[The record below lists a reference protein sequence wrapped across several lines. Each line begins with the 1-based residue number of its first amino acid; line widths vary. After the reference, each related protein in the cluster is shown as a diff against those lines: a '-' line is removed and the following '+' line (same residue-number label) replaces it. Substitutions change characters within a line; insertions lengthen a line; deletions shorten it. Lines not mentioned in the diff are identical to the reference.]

1 MRNVKNMFD
10 DEYQG
15 MGPVSLDKLSLVQTQ
30 EAEREK
36 QRKLK
41 RYLDNQ
47 KRNKKVLEAN
57 LDVPQLTDSMVS
69 ESSPSMVEQ
78 SAENTRPDLKS
89 GMDRYMPYN
98 APTEPRSEADVPM
111 ALPEPSVPY
120 DGVFGERNLKGQRYG
135 LGISNEGSIPY
146 ESPSKYQSLGL
157 MGTDSESAKTED
169 YGLDLPELEKQKIS
183 SNQGMGSVGSNRQNS
198 RDMLYDYLTNR
209 RNSEP
214 EFQQQYRNL
223 SNEAET
229 GRVLN
234 TFASGLGEMAS
245 MAGTLGGKRAD
256 TGDMKALPNAIYGS
270 MRKQADETLGL
281 RRLENQEQVSDIKM
295 LRDLEKGD
303 LDNLRTQKILADLHK
318 QRNVPKTTQF
328 YNEGDPEKGIAPST
342 MVIDS
347 DGKFKEQALPMGT
360 KSMAN
365 AYTLGQPLYT
375 PEGKTIIPQTSRGGG
390 TKYLEAPSGAM
401 PAEGLRI
408 RNQAEAD
415 KADARLKEIES
426 ERKTASDKEKQKLDR
441 EEFALKKAQFQWTK
455 SKDNRQEDRKDEELD
470 VKKSKV
476 TKGAE
481 KQTQFEK
488 KSALQGSVA
497 LKALQQIEDLEN
509 GGPDGKR
516 KPYRPGTRAII
527 GNMAGGAGGLIGNR
541 VLSDDDRL
549 YETAS
554 NQLVEMLLRNVT
566 GAAAQKDEIRRM
578 MASYKIQGGDD
589 ESTIRYK
596 QESRKNF
603 VNGILQSAQKGG
615 ASGSP
620 AKVVAEKKYSPSRNK
635 TKITYSD
642 GSTETVE
649 GRQ

>member
-15 MGPVSLDKLSLVQTQ
+15 MGPVSLDQLQ
-30 EAEREK
+30 EGEREK
-36 QRKLK
+36 QRKL
-41 RYLDNQ
+41 RQHLANQ
-47 KRNKKVLEAN
+47 KRAKKVAEAN

-69 ESSPSMVEQ
+69 ESSPNMVEQ
-78 SAENTRPDLKS
+78 RTENTRPELKS
-89 GMDRYMPYN
+89 GMDRYMPYD
-98 APTEPRSEADVPM
+98 APPEPQSEVDVPM
-111 ALPEPSVPY
+111 SIPDAPVPY
-120 DGVFGERNLKGQRYG
+120 EGVFGDRSLKGQRYG
-135 LGISNEGSIPY
+135 LGISNEGSLPY

-157 MGTDSESAKTED
+157 MGNDAESAKTED

-183 SNQGMGSVGSNRQNS
+183 SNLGRGSFGSDRQNS
-198 RDMLYDYLTNR
+198 KDMLYDYLTNR
-209 RNSEP
+209 RKSEP

-303 LDNLRTQKILADLHK
+303 LDNLRTQKIIADLHK

-375 PEGKTIIPQTSRGGG
+375 PEGKTIIPQVSRGG
-390 TKYLEAPSGAM
+390 TIRYPEAPGM
-401 PAEGLRI
+401 PAEGI
-408 RNQAEAD
+408 RLKNQAEAD
-415 KADARLKEIES
+415 KADLRLKEIDS
-426 ERKTASDKEKQKLDR
+426 ERKTANDKEKQKLDR
-441 EEFALKKAQFQWTK
+441 EELNLKKAKDAWERNRDQQKIDLDESKSNNPRPGKDVAGETLDRTF
-455 SKDNRQEDRKDEELD
+455 SKDYEQYIAMGGKNALMQKLEILKNARDKLAKINPPPRAAGAFGESGIDLFAPEYAEIMADVRGAIQETL
-470 VKKSKV
+470 
-476 TKGAE
+476 
-481 KQTQFEK
+481 KQTLGTAFTEGEGERTLARSFNPRQTKEANLRNIDREIQNLVGRAKAKQAAVDYFEK
-488 KSALQGSVA
+488 NGTLRGFQSGSG
-497 LKALQQIEDLEN
+497 DS
-509 GGPDGKR
+509 GGAPKKQHNFKLNKTRFTYPDG
-516 KPYRPGTRAII
+516 
-527 GNMAGGAGGLIGNR
+527 R
-541 VLSDDDRL
+541 V
-549 YETAS
+549 E
-554 NQLVEMLLRNVT
+554 E
-566 GAAAQKDEIRRM
+566 KE
-578 MASYKIQGGDD
+578 
-589 ESTIRYK
+589 
-596 QESRKNF
+596 
-603 VNGILQSAQKGG
+603 GIL
-615 ASGSP
+615 
-620 AKVVAEKKYSPSRNK
+620 
-635 TKITYSD
+635 
-642 GSTETVE
+642 
-649 GRQ
+649 